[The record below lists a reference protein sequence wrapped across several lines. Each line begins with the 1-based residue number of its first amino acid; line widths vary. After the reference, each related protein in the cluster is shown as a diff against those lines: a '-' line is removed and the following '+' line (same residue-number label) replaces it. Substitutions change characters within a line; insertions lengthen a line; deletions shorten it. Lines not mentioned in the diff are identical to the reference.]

1 MCLPT
6 VGNNTENST
15 KYIKHIQIMNDS
27 NSLKK
32 VRPIIVLKFLLE
44 TFYFP
49 DQEQASKQNRVTML
63 SWEDRGHNLE
73 RLRWLELVG
82 KRTREE
88 EVTQRKKFHEPNGVS
103 LKLLLSSVFLG
114 LKHPKLGKEQLSKSC
129 RSNIFP
135 GLTSGKR
142 SSCDKTLNT
151 KAFSKHNRRVI
162 SY

>member
-63 SWEDRGHNLE
+63 S
-73 RLRWLELVG
+73 
-82 KRTREE
+82 
-88 EVTQRKKFHEPNGVS
+88 
-103 LKLLLSSVFLG
+103 
-114 LKHPKLGKEQLSKSC
+114 
-129 RSNIFP
+129 
-135 GLTSGKR
+135 
-142 SSCDKTLNT
+142 
-151 KAFSKHNRRVI
+151 
-162 SY
+162 